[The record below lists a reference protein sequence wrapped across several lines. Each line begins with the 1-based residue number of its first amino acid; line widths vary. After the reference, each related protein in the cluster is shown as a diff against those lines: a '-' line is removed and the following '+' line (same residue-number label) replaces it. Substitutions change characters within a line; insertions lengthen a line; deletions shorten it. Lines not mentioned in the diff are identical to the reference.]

1 MRLQKY
7 LAHCGVASRRKSEE
21 LIRNSQVTVN
31 GNIIIDP
38 AYDVKEEDQVK
49 YMGKLIKFEN
59 TKVFKF
65 YKPIK
70 VISSVSDDR
79 DRKTVLDFYKGNL
92 RLYPVGRLDYMSE
105 GLMLLTNDGEL
116 AQKLT
121 HPSYEKNK
129 IYEVKVDR
137 KLTKNEIFKLKSGII
152 IDNYKTQKIDI
163 VEKKDKYIFTLREG
177 RNRQIRKM
185 LDTLKVKTLKL
196 KRIKFDSIDITGL
209 KPGDLVELTTQEYKL
224 LYETCN
230 RDKQSD
236 NKK

>member
-152 IDNYKTQKIDI
+152 I
-163 VEKKDKYIFTLREG
+163 
-177 RNRQIRKM
+177 
-185 LDTLKVKTLKL
+185 
-196 KRIKFDSIDITGL
+196 
-209 KPGDLVELTTQEYKL
+209 
-224 LYETCN
+224 
-230 RDKQSD
+230 
-236 NKK
+236 